1 MCFGF
6 LTNLFTEFTVHACN
20 MFTQLKLRLQM
31 TRWNDNSTFLQIQ
44 KDKQNK
50 QQQKIL
56 IEIRIQCRPW
66 ISGPGFSSTSPAWI
80 SNILCSVDKC
90 RTLCMP
96 CSFVRFNSRTAV
108 DGLQPKCPIRT
119 LQSAS
124 SIIVC
129 KIMYN
134 VSLMTLTQIGG
145 YHTQSIIYAR
155 NSLAKYGIIIN
166 FVHGLS

>member
-1 MCFGF
+1 MSKIILAFLTTCLWCKWVNVKGTVIAVMCFGF
-6 LTNLFTEFTVHACN
+6 LINLFTEFTVHECN
-20 MFTQLKLRLQM
+20 MFTHLKLRLQM
-31 TRWNDNSTFLQIQ
+31 TCWNDNSIFANT
-44 KDKQNK
+44 KPNK
-50 QQQKIL
+50 KTNKTNNNKKIL

-80 SNILCSVDKC
+80 SNILCSIDKC

-129 KIMYN
+129 KLCTMY
-134 VSLMTLTQIGG
+134 
-145 YHTQSIIYAR
+145 H
-155 NSLAKYGIIIN
+155 
-166 FVHGLS
+166 